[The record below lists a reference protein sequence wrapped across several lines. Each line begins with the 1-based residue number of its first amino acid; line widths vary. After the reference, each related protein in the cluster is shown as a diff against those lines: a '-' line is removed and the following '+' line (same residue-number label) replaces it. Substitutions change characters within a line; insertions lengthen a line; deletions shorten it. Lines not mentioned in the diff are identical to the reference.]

1 MLNIVPSNQF
11 RRDLKLAK
19 KRGLKLECLTAVINT
34 LAAQKQSKGSDSL
47 NRSLLRLPLLFITLI
62 PQFCLSQTCNI
73 SLSESYLFI
82 FSHNASIQKSS
93 GQLQIIFYYCLV

>member
-34 LAAQKQSKGSDSL
+34 LAAQKPLDDKYRDHNLTGNYRGFRECHIEPDW
-47 NRSLLRLPLLFITLI
+47 LLVYRIDNDELALF
-62 PQFCLSQTCNI
+62 
-73 SLSESYLFI
+73 LFRTGTHADL
-82 FSHNASIQKSS
+82 F
-93 GQLQIIFYYCLV
+93 

>member
-1 MLNIVPSNQF
+1 MRYLQMLNIVPSNQF

-47 NRSLLRLPLLFITLI
+47 NRSFCRLPPLI
-62 PQFCLSQTCNI
+62 HHTDTTVLPVPNVQHLPF
-73 SLSESYLFI
+73 
-82 FSHNASIQKSS
+82 
-93 GQLQIIFYYCLV
+93 

>member
-47 NRSLLRLPLLFITLI
+47 NRSLLRLPPLI
-62 PQFCLSQTCNI
+62 NHTDTTVLPVPNVQHLPF
-73 SLSESYLFI
+73 
-82 FSHNASIQKSS
+82 
-93 GQLQIIFYYCLV
+93 

>member
-34 LAAQKQSKGSDSL
+34 LAAQKQSKGPVPL
-47 NRSLLRLPLLFITLI
+47 RQAALLPSTVI
-62 PQFCLSQTCNI
+62 
-73 SLSESYLFI
+73 
-82 FSHNASIQKSS
+82 
-93 GQLQIIFYYCLV
+93 

>member
-34 LAAQKQSKGSDSL
+34 LAAQKQSKGSDWEHPKVCVNL
-47 NRSLLRLPLLFITLI
+47 
-62 PQFCLSQTCNI
+62 QTD
-73 SLSESYLFI
+73 
-82 FSHNASIQKSS
+82 
-93 GQLQIIFYYCLV
+93 VR